1 MNRQQVKP
9 YERVQ
14 LFSGGGSRFGYYL
27 GSYAA
32 LVEHDLAPDI
42 IVGTCGGSLSAYL
55 VQLASDPKD
64 LQALMCSRELY
75 SVIKA
80 IRHVTPDE
88 ANRRA
93 KMRYIT
99 HALKRL
105 GLSLSHQSSKAQR
118 HRQADSYARL
128 LDELQQLAMFRIDNE
143 EQWLDELIGVS
154 TNRHNINR
162 HNAFNANHTT
172 PEIAIIA
179 SRLYS
184 ASANSDLLNNNL
196 ANTNLANSSWTD
208 TSASNHHVQ
217 LQELLFAP
225 PLLAEYLS
233 DLPTERMTSP
243 THSFANERIHP
254 SVKLLTQWD
263 IQSVVR
269 ASMADMYYLPPTH
282 ITELGWCLGGVIN
295 LTPIE
300 LACQLAKT
308 VFAETKDGYDAWLAA
323 PAIKRVFGFDPN
335 ARLAA
340 VHSYQSKAA
349 PSKSEPSKLTSSKFA
364 QPHWL
369 PFADN
374 AQQLT
379 GKNVQKRF
387 NLQQMTVELI
397 HADYDG
403 FVQQMQAQWQY
414 GYQRTAD
421 YIQQHKL

>member
-1 MNRQQVKP
+1 MTTNHTKP

-32 LVEHDLAPDI
+32 LVEHDLKPDMI
-42 IVGTCGGSLSAYL
+42 IGTCGGSLAAYL
-55 VQLASDPKD
+55 VKLASDPKD
-64 LQALMCSRELY
+64 LQELMYSRELY

-88 ANRRA
+88 AGKRA
-93 KMRYIT
+93 KIRYMT

-105 GLSLSHQSSKAQR
+105 GLSRKASKAQQ

-143 EQWLDELIGVS
+143 EQWLDELSSFASSGQS
-154 TNRHNINR
+154 D
-162 HNAFNANHTT
+162 FNANHTT

-184 ASANSDLLNNNL
+184 MPFDSNMADAL
-196 ANTNLANSSWTD
+196 ANDNLK
-208 TSASNHHVQ
+208 

-225 PLLAEYLS
+225 LRLADYLS
-233 DLPTERMTSP
+233 DLPAEQLTSP
-243 THSFANERIHP
+243 AHAFASERIHP
-254 SVKLLTQWD
+254 PVKLLTQWD

-282 ITELGWCLGGVIN
+282 ITKLGWCLGGVIN

-300 LACQLAKT
+300 LACQLAET

-340 VHSYQSKAA
+340 VHSYQSKSAL
-349 PSKSEPSKLTSSKFA
+349 SKSEPSKST

-379 GKNVQKRF
+379 GQNVHKRF

-414 GYQRTAD
+414 GYQRTID